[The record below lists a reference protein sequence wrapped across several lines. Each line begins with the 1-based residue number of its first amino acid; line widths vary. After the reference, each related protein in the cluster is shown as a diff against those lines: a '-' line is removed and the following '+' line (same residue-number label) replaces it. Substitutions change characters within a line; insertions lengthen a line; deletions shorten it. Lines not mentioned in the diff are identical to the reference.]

1 MDMTKKNDAGTSNW
15 IDPDD
20 APELDDDYF
29 LHADVWNG
37 DKLVKRGRP
46 RVENPKK
53 QVTLR
58 LDADIIDT
66 FKSQGAGWQTRMN
79 EALRQAINNHR

>member
-1 MDMTKKNDAGTSNW
+1 MTKKNDAGTSNW

>member
-1 MDMTKKNDAGTSNW
+1 MKKKNENGKPEW
-15 IDPDD
+15 VDPDEI
-20 APELDDDYF
+20 PELGDDFF

-58 LDADIIDT
+58 LDADIIDA
-66 FKSQGAGWQTRMN
+66 FKSQGSGWQTRMN
-79 EALRQAINNHR
+79 EALRQAINHHG